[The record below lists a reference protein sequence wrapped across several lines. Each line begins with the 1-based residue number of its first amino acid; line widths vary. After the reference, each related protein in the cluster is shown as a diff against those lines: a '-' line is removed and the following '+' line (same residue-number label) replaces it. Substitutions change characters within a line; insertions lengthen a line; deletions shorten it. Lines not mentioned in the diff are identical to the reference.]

1 MAAAHALLDPPTD
14 RLRPFT
20 TLLGLV
26 ADGQVAAFSELYQ
39 RTSPRVLA
47 QARSILRDSHQADE
61 VTQEVYLEIWQRAG
75 SFDGSLGS
83 ASSWISRITH
93 SRSVDRVRSAAA
105 VRARDAR
112 YSEQMQPLSVDLVIE
127 DVLRRADAHG
137 LHRAMAMVTDLQRE
151 ALTMTYLLGHTQ
163 REASIILQIP
173 LATLKTRVRDGL
185 QRLRCAAL

>member
-1 MAAAHALLDPPTD
+1 MAAAQATIDPADVRTIT
-14 RLRPFT
+14 LAE
-20 TLLGLV
+20 LLGLV
-26 ADGQVAAFSELYQ
+26 ADNQVEAFAELYQ
-39 RTSPRVLA
+39 RSSPRVLA
-47 QARSILRDSHQADE
+47 IARTVLHDSHQADE

-83 ASSWISRITH
+83 ASSWITRIAH

-105 VRARDAR
+105 GRARDVK
-112 YSEQMQPLSVDLVIE
+112 YSEQMVPVFTDLVVE

-137 LHRAMAMVTDLQRE
+137 LHRAMAEVTHLQRE
-151 ALTMTYLLGHTQ
+151 ALTVTYLLGHTQ
-163 REASIILQIP
+163 REASVILQIP